1 MRKHKNEKR
10 GKNNEFTKSI
20 SQREEKKE
28 KDICK
33 RFFKDVVELFPCID
47 YIIFTWID
55 ENHLKKR

>member
-33 RFFKDVVELFPCID
+33 RFFKDGVVVLL
-47 YIIFTWID
+47 
-55 ENHLKKR
+55 LKFVGS